1 MSSKLLAALPAT
13 LMLAACQHGPVS
25 SASMSPDP
33 AFGESVKYNAAI
45 QTIDPDPVYAE
56 GGAQPG
62 GSGVKGSEAVKRY
75 RTDAV
80 KGVETIS
87 TSSGGGGS
95 GSGGG
100 SNPG

>member
-1 MSSKLLAALPAT
+1 MSSKLLLIAPAALI
-13 LMLAACQHGPVS
+13 LAGCAVNPVS
-25 SASMSPDP
+25 GSYDP
-33 AFGESVKYNAAI
+33 GLGEAYWYSNAL

-62 GSGVKGSEAVKRY
+62 DHGDKGALAVKRY

-80 KGVETIS
+80 KAVQIETT
-87 TSSGGGGS
+87 TSS

-100 SNPG
+100 PR